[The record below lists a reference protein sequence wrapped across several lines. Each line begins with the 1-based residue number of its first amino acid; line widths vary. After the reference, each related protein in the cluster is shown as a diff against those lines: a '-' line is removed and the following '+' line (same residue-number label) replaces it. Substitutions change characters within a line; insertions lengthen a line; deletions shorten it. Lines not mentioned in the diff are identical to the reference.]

1 MNNYYNSTPYRL
13 NLKLQKLNRNLS
25 QDFDINRLYNN
36 LNESMPLI
44 ANQFCSL
51 KNRTKILN
59 KALNRIPKMNIETE
73 SSYYNNLSRSILTS
87 PIKTKTT
94 NYYSTPYQSPKP
106 ILKRLNKIDN
116 NFTNYQNS
124 IKYKNRINPNNDNQ
138 NKLHH
143 NYSNSIYNLAY
154 KRNNIYN
161 DTMNNNINNKNKNN
175 KSNNAKNLYFSFK
188 NNNAINDN
196 DNDKDMIEQKFQ
208 KLNQQIYEKDKIIN
222 EMKGIIDNTYDKL
235 NKKNKENSMLQSE
248 IMELKSRH
256 NESNYND
263 FKNSNIQEN
272 SRYDIYNNYNNEK
285 EFIYPNKRKHKL
297 NYIKNNDKGQRGNYN
312 SYNFN
317 GPIKEKTDTRCE
329 EIRKIN
335 KKMDNLLNK
344 NENNIKKY
352 ERIRKKY
359 NYKLNE

>member
-13 NLKLQKLNRNLS
+13 NLKLKKLNRNLS

-44 ANQFCSL
+44 TNQFCSL

-59 KALNRIPKMNIETE
+59 KALNKIPKINIETE
-73 SSYYNNLSRSILTS
+73 SSYYTNLSRSILTS
-87 PIKTKTT
+87 PIKTKST
-94 NYYSTPYQSPKP
+94 NYYNIPYKSPQPVLKP
-106 ILKRLNKIDN
+106 SNKIDN
-116 NFTNYQNS
+116 DFTNYQNIS
-124 IKYKNRINPNNDNQ
+124 IYKNRINNNNGNPNR
-138 NKLHH
+138 LRH
-143 NYSNSIYNLAY
+143 NYSNSNYNLAY

-161 DTMNNNINNKNKNN
+161 DKMNNNNNNNRINKINNTNN
-175 KSNNAKNLYFSFK
+175 QYFSFK
-188 NNNAINDN
+188 NNNTINN
-196 DNDKDMIEQKFQ
+196 YDNDKDMIEQKFK

-222 EMKGIIDNTYDKL
+222 EMKGIIDNTFDKL

-248 IMELKSRH
+248 IMELKSRY

-272 SRYDIYNNYNNEK
+272 SRYETNNNYNNEK

-297 NYIKNNDKGQRGNYN
+297 NYIKNNDLRQRGNYN
-312 SYNFN
+312 RYNFN
-317 GPIKEKTDTRCE
+317 GPEKADIRCE

-352 ERIRKKY
+352 EGIRKKY
-359 NYKLNE
+359 NYKINE

>member
-13 NLKLQKLNRNLS
+13 NLKLKKLNRNLS

-59 KALNRIPKMNIETE
+59 KALNKIPIINIETNC
-73 SSYYNNLSRSILTS
+73 SYYNDLSRSYFTS
-87 PIKTKTT
+87 PIKTKST
-94 NYYSTPYQSPKP
+94 NYYNIPYKSPKP
-106 ILKRLNKIDN
+106 VLKSLNKIDN
-116 NFTNYQNS
+116 DFTNYQN
-124 IKYKNRINPNNDNQ
+124 ITKYKNKINYNNGNP

-143 NYSNSIYNLAY
+143 NYSNSNYELGNPILTNHN

-161 DTMNNNINNKNKNN
+161 DTMNNNIDN
-175 KSNNAKNLYFSFK
+175 KSNNLYFSFK
-188 NNNAINDN
+188 NNKAINDYN
-196 DNDKDMIEQKFQ
+196 NDKDIIEQKF
-208 KLNQQIYEKDKIIN
+208 KRLNQKIYEKDKIIN

-248 IMELKSRH
+248 ILELKSKC

-272 SRYDIYNNYNNEK
+272 SRNNTYNNYNIENEY
-285 EFIYPNKRKHKL
+285 IYPNKRKHKL
-297 NYIKNNDKGQRGNYN
+297 NIINNNEQRPRGNYN

-317 GPIKEKTDTRCE
+317 GPIKGKSDIRCE

-359 NYKLNE
+359 NYKINE